1 MEPRVLEHDGAGE
14 GEPPLVL
21 LPGGLTGWQG
31 WLPFVPTLSERRRVV
46 RIQTIANA
54 EGMAGRIGDG
64 TYDADVERESIRLT
78 LERAGVGE
86 MHLVGWSNG
95 GRIALDFALAHPER
109 VRSLTA
115 IEPAA
120 WWLAEG
126 DEGGRRFG
134 EFILGC
140 AGRECGEEDVRAFLV
155 GAGVAGPDTD
165 FTTLPQWDFWLSCR
179 QVISWYD
186 RKAVHSAEAGI
197 ADFQRL
203 TVPTLLIRG
212 NRTAPWL
219 RRAVDVLA
227 AGLPDA
233 DVVELEGGHAS
244 LLESPREFLSALA
257 RRVDGTPAA
266 DFRAGSPG

>member
-1 MEPRVLEHDGAGE
+1 VEPRVLEHDQAGE

-31 WLPFVPTLSERRRVV
+31 WLPFVPTLSERRRVL

-64 TYDADVERESIRLT
+64 SYDANVERESIRLT
-78 LERAGVGE
+78 LEEAGIGE

-109 VRSLTA
+109 VRTLTA
-115 IEPAA
+115 VEPAA

-134 EFILGC
+134 EFILDC
-140 AGRECGEEDVRAFLV
+140 AGRECGEEDVRAFLI
-155 GAGVAGPDTD
+155 GAGVVGPDAD
-165 FTTLPQWDFWLSCR
+165 FAALPQWDFWLTCR
-179 QVISWYD
+179 QVISWYG
-186 RKAVHSAEAGI
+186 REAVRTAEAGI
-197 ADFQRL
+197 ANFERL
-203 TVPTLLIRG
+203 TVPTLLMRG
-212 NRTAPWL
+212 SRTAPWL
-219 RRAVDVLA
+219 GRAVDVLA

-233 DVVELEGGHAS
+233 GVVELDGGHAC
-244 LLESPREFLSALA
+244 LLERPQDFLTALA
-257 RRVDGTPAA
+257 GHVDGSPAA
-266 DFRAGSPG
+266 